1 MKSLICCIPNDI
13 SSQKEEGPS
22 PAPTGSNSE
31 LEAVRETLLQL
42 RSQRAFVGLSDLI
55 DWVDAFSAD
64 EKNDFGGI
72 IDFIK
77 LLVPNKLYVEKY
89 LQLWT

>member
-1 MKSLICCIPNDI
+1 ME
-13 SSQKEEGPS
+13 SSNEELK
-22 PAPTGSNSE
+22 A
-31 LEAVRETLLQL
+31 ARETLLGL

-55 DWVDAFSAD
+55 AWVDDFSRD
-64 EKNDFGGI
+64 EKNHFGSI

-89 LQLWT
+89 LQLWA

>member
-1 MKSLICCIPNDI
+1 MSFTSCDI
-13 SSQKEEGPS
+13 SSQKEDGPS
-22 PAPTGSNSE
+22 SPGTTTGSNNAE

-55 DWVDAFSAD
+55 DWVDAFAAD
-64 EKNDFGGI
+64 EKNDFGSVV
-72 IDFIK
+72 DFIK

>member
-1 MKSLICCIPNDI
+1 MICIPNDI
-13 SSQKEEGPS
+13 SSQKEDGAS
-22 PAPTGSNSE
+22 PATTGSSNTE

-55 DWVDAFSAD
+55 DWVDAFAAD
-64 EKNDFGGI
+64 EKNDFGSVV
-72 IDFIK
+72 DFIK

>member
-1 MKSLICCIPNDI
+1 M
-13 SSQKEEGPS
+13 G
-22 PAPTGSNSE
+22 
-31 LEAVRETLLQL
+31 L

-64 EKNDFGGI
+64 AKNDFGQV
-72 IDFIK
+72 IDLIK

>member
-1 MKSLICCIPNDI
+1 MPPRTASNDE
-13 SSQKEEGPS
+13 K
-22 PAPTGSNSE
+22 
-31 LEAVRETLLQL
+31 LEALRETLLGL
-42 RSQRAFVGLSDLI
+42 RSQRAFVGLSELI
-55 DWVDAFSAD
+55 DWVDAFSTD
-64 EKNDFGGI
+64 EKNDFGSV

>member
-1 MKSLICCIPNDI
+1 MPPRTASNDE
-13 SSQKEEGPS
+13 K
-22 PAPTGSNSE
+22 
-31 LEAVRETLLQL
+31 LEALRETLLGL

-64 EKNDFGGI
+64 EKNDFGSV

>member
-1 MKSLICCIPNDI
+1 MSFTSCDI
-13 SSQKEEGPS
+13 SSQKEDGPS
-22 PAPTGSNSE
+22 SPATTTGSNTE

-55 DWVDAFSAD
+55 DWVDAFAAD
-64 EKNDFGGI
+64 EKNDFGSVV
-72 IDFIK
+72 DFIK